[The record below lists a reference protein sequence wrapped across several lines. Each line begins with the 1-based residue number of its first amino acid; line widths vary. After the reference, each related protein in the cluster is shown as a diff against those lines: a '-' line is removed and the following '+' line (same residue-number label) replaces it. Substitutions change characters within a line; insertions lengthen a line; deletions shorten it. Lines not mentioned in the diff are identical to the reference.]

1 MSQDSTTTTWI
12 ERLQELSQSKQFLNK
27 EFLTWLWYFAEQN
40 QGPIEFTPKDLLD
53 APQTK
58 KKSSFYLWIDDK
70 IILESIHRGGQK
82 TLQHSIKGGDPS
94 KSPEAGLALLGG
106 KIVKELKLGMRILPW
121 GDFTAT
127 LNGTD
132 LNPRSLTLPKPT
144 DDTSQNQCRTAFCDG
159 LRSPCFPLPRGSNA
173 GQVRAGHCSP
183 NHRLDAPQ
191 KSIPRQNFDNI
202 QHSLIAL
209 WRMDDTDTDQKNP
222 FPARSLADTIM
233 ATQNHPCG

>member
-144 DDTSQNQCRTAFCDG
+144 DDTSQESPDPLVFRINAARLFVTA
-159 LRSPCFPLPRGSNA
+159 
-173 GQVRAGHCSP
+173 
-183 NHRLDAPQ
+183 LD
-191 KSIPRQNFDNI
+191 
-202 QHSLIAL
+202 HLVSLY
-209 WRMDDTDTDQKNP
+209 
-222 FPARSLADTIM
+222 LADRMQDRYEQDIVPQITALMLRKNQSQGKTSTTSSI
-233 ATQNHPCG
+233 H